1 MPRAPVRRGP
11 KSRESSVQEPESPGE
26 HSYLIKKSDSLGRTF
41 LCSTV
46 LRDRVQ
52 YIVVHSIVHLMR
64 QRGYFFTYI
73 TLYFV
78 ELLSPMPKRCKVILL
93 LLLHRRFIL
102 DLFRQKLLQIP
113 GGKYVTSSDPRRCT
127 KRNENWKSCPGLFAG
142 LSRLLFANSADLPTA
157 NRCEK
162 CQWPLCSNKCK
173 GLYRRHGHSKEECEQ
188 LTTCPVSSTQLPN
201 NQLFN
206 AITPLRCLL
215 LKLNQPEQWTTL
227 ISMEAHNDVRRKLP
241 SVWDYN
247 QKTVVDRIT
256 QDWKITAFSP
266 EEIHTVCGV
275 LEVNAFAVGE
285 DSLSIRGLYPTAFYI
300 AHSCVPNT
308 SHTDDEEFRMKV
320 FTSVQVAKDE
330 MITLSYTNSLQFVP
344 LFDKDGA
351 FSFNTNDELIDR
363 MTGE

>member
-1 MPRAPVRRGP
+1 MGRKLFNKLPIFL
-11 KSRESSVQEPESPGE
+11 KNEPS
-26 HSYLIKKSDSLGRTF
+26 IFRKR
-41 LCSTV
+41 LC
-46 LRDRVQ
+46 
-52 YIVVHSIVHLMR
+52 
-64 QRGYFFTYI
+64 
-73 TLYFV
+73 
-78 ELLSPMPKRCKVILL
+78 ELLM
-93 LLLHRRFIL
+93 
-102 DLFRQKLLQIP
+102 D
-113 GGKYVTSSDPRRCT
+113 GM
-127 KRNENWKSCPGLFAG
+127 SCPGLFAG

-330 MITLSYTNSLQFVP
+330 MITLSYTNSLQRGLSVLPRADVNERKTSLEIVP
-344 LFDKDGA
+344 ISKISNSRGA
-351 FSFNTNDELIDR
+351 DQKYKLNCNGKAIMYRAKNLNNHVMPR
-363 MTGE
+363 GLP